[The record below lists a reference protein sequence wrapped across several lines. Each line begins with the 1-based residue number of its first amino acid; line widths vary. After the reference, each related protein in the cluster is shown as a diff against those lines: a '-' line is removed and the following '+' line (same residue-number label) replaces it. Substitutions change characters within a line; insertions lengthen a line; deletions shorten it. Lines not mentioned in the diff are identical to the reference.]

1 MKTKNLYLAV
11 VMLGIITW
19 SCNKTNE
26 SASSTNPVS
35 LKSSINTGV
44 LNLSSAVNAISTSQG
59 YKVFTGANDLSTK
72 SAVISPLDTLTQT
85 IGLADIAG
93 IYTYKATKMKRGQMS
108 LMKFFTKTGTSS
120 QMIVSLPES
129 KVKSPRTLLRYT
141 PADTLLAND
150 YSVTVSDYLV
160 KFNLFNSY
168 DYKLASSIKIK
179 DVDAGALQ
187 IQSTYG
193 KNNGYQYSSEFDF
206 PDGYSTK
213 YLATSGD
220 TAVSSYSI
228 NQGTKTLYQEKLTS
242 IKTSTDL
249 RRRERDYSLTIGNV
263 LIERKLG
270 IGQTLDSAKVY
281 VSGVLQLKS
290 KVEII
295 DTSTD
300 PTVDPTITNQKR
312 ELKITFD
319 DGTSS
324 TFSQL
329 AGTVITNIYSIFTS
343 MQQVNF
349 ATNIVDMIAWD
360 IYTKKN

>member
-1 MKTKNLYLAV
+1 MRTKSLYLAV
-11 VMLGIITW
+11 VILGIITW
-19 SCNKTNE
+19 SCNKTND
-26 SASSTNPVS
+26 SANSGNSLS

-44 LNLSSAVNAISTSQG
+44 QNLSSAVNAISASPG
-59 YKVFTGANDLSTK
+59 YQVFTGSNDLITK
-72 SAVISPLDTLTQT
+72 SGVISPLDTLTQS

-93 IYTYKATKMKRGQMS
+93 IYTYKATPIKRGRMM
-108 LMKFFTKTGTSS
+108 LMKFFTKTGDSP

-129 KVKSPRTLLRYT
+129 KVNSPRMLLRYS
-141 PADTLLAND
+141 PADTLLVND
-150 YSVTVSDYLV
+150 YTVTVSDYMV

-168 DYKLASSIKIK
+168 DYKMASSIKIK

-193 KNNGYQYSSEFDF
+193 KNNGYHYSSEFDF

-213 YLATSGD
+213 YLAASGD

-228 NQGTKTLYQEKLTS
+228 NQGAKTLYEEKLTA

-249 RRRERDYSLTIGNV
+249 KHRERDYSLTIGNV

-270 IGQTLDSAKVY
+270 VGQTLDSAKVY
-281 VSGVLQLKS
+281 VSGVLQVKS

-300 PTVDPTITNQKR
+300 PTVDPTVTHQKR

-324 TFSQL
+324 TLSQL
-329 AGTVITNIYSIFTS
+329 AGTVITNINSIFTS
-343 MQQVNF
+343 MHQVNF

>member
-19 SCNKTNE
+19 GCNKTND
-26 SASSTNPVS
+26 SLSSVNSVS

-44 LNLSSAVNAISTSQG
+44 QNLTSAVNSISASPG
-59 YKVFTGANDLSTK
+59 YQVFTGANDLSTK
-72 SAVISPLDTLTQT
+72 SGVISPLDTLTQS

-93 IYTYKATKMKRGQMS
+93 IYTYKATKMTRGHMS
-108 LMKFFTKTGTSS
+108 LMKFFTKTGVSS

-129 KVKSPRTLLRYT
+129 KVNSPRMLLRYT

-150 YSVTVSDYLV
+150 YTVTVSDYLV

-168 DYKLASSIKIK
+168 DYKMASSIKIK

-193 KNNGYQYSSEFDF
+193 KNNGYMYSSEFDF

-213 YLATSGD
+213 YLAASGD

-249 RRRERDYSLTIGNV
+249 KHRERDYSLTIGNV

-270 IGQTLDSAKVY
+270 IGQALDSAKVY

-300 PTVDPTITNQKR
+300 PTVDPTVTNQKR

-319 DGTSS
+319 DGTTA

-329 AGTVITNIYSIFTS
+329 AGTVITNINSIFTS
-343 MQQVNF
+343 MHQVNF